1 MSRSGSRPFEDAHA
15 FGLEPQEAILAYL
28 ARKQGARIWKA
39 DHPEGGAQF
48 RDSNGLP
55 IPDLIKLETGRGATL
70 VEVKAR
76 EEWWQEGGTRGPLE
90 TPMEAR
96 QIRAYAEVSQRY
108 LTPVVVVFVMRPAPG
123 VLTSR
128 GYPPRGHAGCYYAPI
143 GDLVAVLSTAPPF
156 RLPLR
161 GGGTVEGRNLRRRC
175 DGGPLRPLCPWD
187 EAAKAVPMDPA
198 AWAAWL
204 AMEPESPRPPAV
216 THQSGLP
223 FE

>member
-1 MSRSGSRPFEDAHA
+1 MSRSGTRGFDEAHA
-15 FGLEPQEAILAYL
+15 FGIEPQEAILAFL
-28 ARKQGARIWKA
+28 ARKQGARVWKA

-55 IPDLIKLETGRGATL
+55 IPDLIKLETGKGATL

-76 EEWWQEGGTRGPLE
+76 EEWWQAGGTRGPFE

-108 LTPVVVVFVMRPAPG
+108 LTPVVVIFVMRPTPG

-128 GYPPRGHAGCYYAPI
+128 GYEPRGPAGCYYAPN

-156 RLPLR
+156 RLPIR
-161 GGGTVEGRNLRRRC
+161 GGGTVEGRNLRRLC

-187 EAAKAVPMDPA
+187 EATKSVPMDRA
-198 AWAAWL
+198 AWAAWR
-204 AMEPESPRPPAV
+204 AGEGAASSPPPV
-216 THQSGLP
+216 TLGSGP
-223 FE
+223 PCG